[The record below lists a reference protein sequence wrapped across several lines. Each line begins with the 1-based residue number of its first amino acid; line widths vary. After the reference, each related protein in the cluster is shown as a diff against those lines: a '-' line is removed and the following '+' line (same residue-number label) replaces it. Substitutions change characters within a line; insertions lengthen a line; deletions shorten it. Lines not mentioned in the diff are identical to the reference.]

1 MTLSS
6 LLDFHVSAW
15 ELFVRGT
22 LMYWFLFLVFRFVLR
37 RDAGSVGIADIL
49 LVVLV
54 ADASQNA
61 MTGGY
66 QSVAEG
72 ATLVCTLVGW
82 NYVLDW
88 GAFRFKT
95 IRRFVE
101 PPPLLLI
108 DRGRIIGRNLRREM
122 VTREELDAKLR
133 QHGFDSPAKVRKA
146 FLESDGEFSVLSSG
160 DGEGN

>member
-1 MTLSS
+1 MNLSS
-6 LLDFHVSAW
+6 LFDFGVSPW
-15 ELFVRGT
+15 ELVLRGT

-49 LVVLV
+49 FVVLV

-66 QSVAEG
+66 ESVAEG
-72 ATLVCTLVGW
+72 ATLVATLIGW
-82 NYVLDW
+82 NYLLDW
-88 GAFRFKT
+88 AAFHSPLV
-95 IRRFVE
+95 RRFVE

-108 DRGRIIGRNLRREM
+108 DRGRVIGRNLRREM
-122 VTREELDAKLR
+122 VTRAELDAKLR

-146 FLESDGEFSVLSSG
+146 FLESDGEFSVLKEEG
-160 DGEGN
+160 DGD